1 MTSPIHRQ
9 VLTPK
14 KPLRIFRLEQKIK
27 EQNERI
33 QTLEDALEDATA
45 ENKELRTTAES
56 GGMDVPYEH
65 TKFTQDQS
73 KSGSP
78 LFNLSL

>member
-27 EQNERI
+27 EQNEQI
-33 QTLEDALEDATA
+33 KFLEDALEDAAA
-45 ENKELRTTAES
+45 ENKELRATAEE
-56 GGMDVPYEH
+56 GGVEVPYEH
-65 TKFTQDQS
+65 TKSVTMPS